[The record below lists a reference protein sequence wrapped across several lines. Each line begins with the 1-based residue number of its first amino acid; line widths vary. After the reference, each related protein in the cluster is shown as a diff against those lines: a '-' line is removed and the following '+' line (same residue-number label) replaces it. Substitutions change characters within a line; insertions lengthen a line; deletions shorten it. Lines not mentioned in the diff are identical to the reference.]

1 VSFLTTQTR
10 PEGHLKMLARRALAS
25 AGLNV
30 RREFSSVDG
39 FPQRTVTPFATY
51 APWAADAAFIDTY
64 RAVVDHTL
72 VDIYRCWELWQLV
85 EQVSG
90 LQGGFVEVG
99 VWRGGSGCL
108 IAKRA
113 KLLGLDADVFLCDT
127 FTGVVK
133 TGDLDPAYDGGE
145 HADTSVKIVRDLAA
159 RLGVDNVVLAEGIF
173 PDETQHIVTA
183 QQIRLLHVDVDV
195 YVSARDIVDFVW
207 PRLVRGGVVVF
218 DDYGFK
224 TTTGITK
231 YVNEAMRGQDRTM
244 VHNLNGHAVVIKT
257 A

>member
-1 VSFLTTQTR
+1 V
-10 PEGHLKMLARRALAS
+10 HLKTLARRALAS
-25 AGLNV
+25 VGLNV
-30 RREFSSVDG
+30 RREFRSSVDG
-39 FPQRTVTPFATY
+39 FPHRTVNPAATY
-51 APWAADAAFIDTY
+51 APWAADAAFMDTY
-64 RAVVDHTL
+64 HAVAAHTL

-90 LQGGFVEVG
+90 LEGAFVEVG
-99 VWRGGSGCL
+99 VWRGGTGCL

-113 KLLGLDADVFLCDT
+113 KLLGLDAEVYLCDT
-127 FTGVVK
+127 FTGVVM
-133 TGDLDPAYDGGE
+133 TSDLDAAYHGGE
-145 HADTSVKIVRDLAA
+145 HADTSAKIVRDLAA

-173 PDETQHIVTA
+173 PDETQHIVTD

-195 YVSARDIVDFVW
+195 YLSAQKIVDFVW
-207 PRLVRGGVVVF
+207 PRLVRAGVVVF

-231 YVNEAMRGQDRTM
+231 YVNEAMRGSDRTM

-257 A
+257 V